1 MCKYHVDYN
10 FFIHVSYMR
19 NIYTHK
25 DKLTC
30 IPVYNYHCH
39 TNFDVVYNAN

>member
-1 MCKYHVDYN
+1 MYKYHVDYN
-10 FFIHVSYMR
+10 FFIHVFYVR

-30 IPVYNYHCH
+30 IPVYH
-39 TNFDVVYNAN
+39 TNFEVVYNLN